1 MAKVHI
7 VQINKKTSTKIL
19 FRLMYIKNKIMQE
32 IYLNSALINKTT
44 KTKQNSLKDP
54 KSNKFCF
61 RPKNCAQLHYRRHC
75 EPL

>member
-7 VQINKKTSTKIL
+7 VQIKKNKHQN

-44 KTKQNSLKDP
+44 KTKQNSLNDP

-61 RPKNCAQLHYRRHC
+61 RPKNCAQLHYRELLWC
-75 EPL
+75 